1 MAMQM
6 KSSNPNPGSSANTP
20 SHIRRAIPK
29 GNSRVKIS
37 LSQRLLISHLPRT
50 ITGGEHTWPK
60 FVLRH
65 LLSLDVP
72 IIEDQSWQSDYCGCA
87 DILL

>member
-1 MAMQM
+1 MQM

-20 SHIRRAIPK
+20 SQIRSAIPK

-60 FVLRH
+60 FELRH
-65 LLSLDVP
+65 LPSLVVP
-72 IIEDQSWQSDYCGCA
+72 IIEDLSAQSGYCGYA
-87 DILL
+87 DIA